1 MFLGFRV
8 WRVAFRVLGF
18 IGLGFRG
25 LGSRFTVVVWG
36 LPRCLEQS
44 FVGGCWAGRY
54 LKPRSCNASAIV
66 VNGFH
71 WVEVLKNQGA

>member
-25 LGSRFTVVVWG
+25 LGSRFMVVVWG

-44 FVGGCWAGRY
+44 FVGGCWAGR
-54 LKPRSCNASAIV
+54 
-66 VNGFH
+66 
-71 WVEVLKNQGA
+71 